1 MKEKH
6 ANKLKMF
13 ERVIASMNE
22 HLGSWKHVDALSETN
37 DLFVRNFKKLTD
49 HLPDAEISL
58 DDLKGSYRE
67 KKNQLMEHLGSMK
80 EVVSIYLADHRKKD
94 LKQFS
99 KLNKKNLH
107 EMKDKQLQ
115 DLAAFF
121 SKVFKHGDDPAK
133 KGKPVASYGITDE
146 MAERL
151 KSLNKEF
158 SEVKKTLK
166 ESRKR
171 HREALK
177 NIQYL
182 IIQNERILKRRMD
195 KFVKILEGQHPEF
208 ADVYMEARESG
219 KKADKNKKADKK
231 DAEVIEPTEESKPSP
246 DASEES
252 KPVKQKPGK
261 TATSPGSAGKTAA
274 KKAAS
279 TSGSAG
285 KTTPK

>member
-1 MKEKH
+1 M
-6 ANKLKMF
+6 
-13 ERVIASMNE
+13 
-22 HLGSWKHVDALSETN
+22 
-37 DLFVRNFKKLTD
+37 
-49 HLPDAEISL
+49 
-58 DDLKGSYRE
+58 
-67 KKNQLMEHLGSMK
+67 
-80 EVVSIYLADHRKKD
+80 
-94 LKQFS
+94 
-99 KLNKKNLH
+99 
-107 EMKDKQLQ
+107 
-115 DLAAFF
+115 
-121 SKVFKHGDDPAK
+121 
-133 KGKPVASYGITDE
+133 ASYGITDD

-231 DAEVIEPTEESKPSP
+231 EVEVIEPTEESNPSP

-252 KPVKQKPGK
+252 KPVKQKPGTAKKGTATGCKTIAAGKAKAVGKAKSASTKKTPGK